1 LSKDGRSQLVKLAN
15 NPPANAA
22 EREKAVHAGRYASG
36 LAFRQAVS
44 GASPAT
50 ILPQHRPGS
59 SRSGRISAGLTQE
72 FEKPMNL

>member
-15 NPPANAA
+15 NPSANAA

-44 GASPAT
+44 GAFTGHDPAATSPGIVPKRANF
-50 ILPQHRPGS
+50 
-59 SRSGRISAGLTQE
+59 SRVNPRV
-72 FEKPMNL
+72 